1 MQLLNSYPDNGI
13 ADKDTLDINNNNQT
27 TDYLSRT
34 LYSTSLKSAISTHQ
48 NISKY
53 VKTNKQYYSIWTVE
67 ADLNSEYTYKLRVM
81 TGKNDVTNLILYD
94 SIEEKAWDK
103 DGNNITKTICN
114 ISSE

>member
-1 MQLLNSYPDNGI
+1 
-13 ADKDTLDINNNNQT
+13 
-27 TDYLSRT
+27 
-34 LYSTSLKSAISTHQ
+34 
-48 NISKY
+48 
-53 VKTNKQYYSIWTVE
+53 
-67 ADLNSEYTYKLRVM
+67 M